1 MLKKDG
7 VPSPEEL
14 EGVKPSQE
22 RLEEGPVVIVECMQ
36 EIPCDP
42 CYYACPKEA
51 FRPFGDIN
59 EKPEID
65 YEKCNGCSICIA
77 NCPGLAIF
85 VLDYN
90 YSEKE
95 GLLKIPYE
103 LKPLPEKEEK
113 VIVLNRAG
121 EEIGKGRVVQVL
133 NTKKQDRTAIISI
146 AVPKEILMDARHI
159 RLIRGSTDEG

>member
-14 EGVKPSQE
+14 KGVKPSPE
-22 RLEEGPVVIVECMQ
+22 RLKEGPVVIVECMQ

-42 CYYACPKEA
+42 CYYACPRSA
-51 FRPFGDIN
+51 FRPFPDIN
-59 EKPEID
+59 QKPEID

-85 VLDYN
+85 VVDYT
-90 YSEKE
+90 YSDEE

-103 LKPLPEKEEK
+103 LKPLPEKEEA
-113 VIVLNRAG
+113 VTVLNRAG
-121 EEIGKGRVVQVL
+121 EEIGRGRVVQVL
-133 NTKKQDRTAIISI
+133 NTKKQDRTAIVSI
-146 AVPKEILMDARHI
+146 AIPKDILMDARHI
-159 RLIRGSTDEG
+159 RLRRGSNEG